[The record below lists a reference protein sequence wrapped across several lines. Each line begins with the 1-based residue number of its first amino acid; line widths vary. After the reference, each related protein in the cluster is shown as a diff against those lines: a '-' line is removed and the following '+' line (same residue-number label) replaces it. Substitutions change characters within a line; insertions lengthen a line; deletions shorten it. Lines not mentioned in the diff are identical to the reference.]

1 MTQALQKTARLSPN
15 ESFAYGSET
24 PLALS
29 LNRIRA
35 VNAVA
40 ASGSFAAAARLLGV
54 SQPAISQHVKGIEE
68 EFGVRL
74 FQRRNGALQ
83 PTPLCLELCD
93 VAERLA
99 EAESAATRILTRQNV
114 LAGGHISIGLGNSMP
129 GMALIALFN
138 KRHPTVSISVETGS
152 FEEIT
157 RAVITRRVD
166 IGVLPNVPEDGR
178 FRRELLV
185 RQQVVAI
192 VNADSPLAA
201 EECLGC
207 DQLMTVPLIFRT
219 RGSSTQ
225 RVVDRAF
232 HSAGLSPVPLLT
244 LDTRD
249 GVYEAVANG
258 VGVGFMWREG
268 TGRIDTIRRIP
279 VREMDRL
286 YDEVVFMPR
295 DEAGAVS
302 EAFFASAKVFG
313 SSVLAEAAAREA

>member
-1 MTQALQKTARLSPN
+1 MTVSST
-15 ESFAYGSET
+15 
-24 PLALS
+24 
-29 LNRIRA
+29 RIRA

-40 ASGSFAAAARLLGV
+40 ASGSFAAAARLLGI
-54 SQPAISQHVKGIEE
+54 SQPAVSQHVKGIEE

-74 FQRRNGALQ
+74 FLRRNGALH

-93 VAERLA
+93 VAERMT
-99 EAESAATRILTRQNV
+99 EAESAATRLLTRRNA
-114 LAGGHISIGLGNSMP
+114 LSDGHLSVGLGNSMP

-138 KRHPTVSISVETGS
+138 KRHPSVTISVQTGS

-157 RAVITRRVD
+157 AAVISRRVD
-166 IGVLPNVPEDGR
+166 VGVLPNLPDDGR

-192 VNADSPLAA
+192 VNADSGLAREDCLSCAQLIRSPL
-201 EECLGC
+201 
-207 DQLMTVPLIFRT
+207 VFRT

-232 HSAGLSPVPLLT
+232 GAAGLSPVPLLT

-258 VGVGFMWREG
+258 IGVGFMWREG
-268 TGRIDTIRRIP
+268 TGRTDAIRRIP
-279 VREMDRL
+279 VREMERV
-286 YDEVVFMPR
+286 YDEVVFSPR
-295 DEAGAVS
+295 DDAGQVT
-302 EAFFASAKVFG
+302 EAFFAAARVFAGAVRADMAAKG
-313 SSVLAEAAAREA
+313 LPEAAAF

>member
-1 MTQALQKTARLSPN
+1 LIVSPH
-15 ESFAYGSET
+15 
-24 PLALS
+24 
-29 LNRIRA
+29 RIRA

-40 ASGSFAAAARLLGV
+40 ASGSYAAAARLLGV
-54 SQPAISQHVKGIEE
+54 SQPAVAQHVKGIEE

-74 FQRRNGALQ
+74 FLRRNGALH

-93 VAERLA
+93 VAERMT
-99 EAESAATRILTRQNV
+99 EAESAAARILTRRNA
-114 LAGGHISIGLGNSMP
+114 LADGHLSVGLGNSMP

-138 KRHPTVSISVETGS
+138 RRHPSVSISVQTGS

-157 RAVITRRVD
+157 AAVISRRVD
-166 IGVLPNVPEDGR
+166 VGVLPNLPDDGR

-192 VNADSPLAA
+192 VNSDSELAR
-201 EECLGC
+201 EECLTC
-207 DQLMTVPLIFRT
+207 ERLIRSPLVFRT

-232 HSAGLSPVPLLT
+232 NAAGLSPVPLLT

-258 VGVGFMWREG
+258 IGVGFMWREG
-268 TGRIDTIRRIP
+268 TGRTDAITRIP
-279 VREMDRL
+279 VREMERL
-286 YDEVVFMPR
+286 YDEVVFSPR
-295 DEAGAVS
+295 DDAGQVT
-302 EAFFASAKVFG
+302 EAFFAAARVFAGAVRADMAAKG
-313 SSVLAEAAAREA
+313 LPEAAAF

>member
-1 MTQALQKTARLSPN
+1 MIVSP
-15 ESFAYGSET
+15 
-24 PLALS
+24 
-29 LNRIRA
+29 NRIRA

-40 ASGSFAAAARLLGV
+40 TSGSFAAAARLLGV
-54 SQPAISQHVKGIEE
+54 SQPAVSQHVKGLEE

-74 FQRRNGALQ
+74 FLRRNGALH

-93 VAERLA
+93 VAERMT
-99 EAESAATRILTRQNV
+99 EAESAATRILTRRNA
-114 LAGGHISIGLGNSMP
+114 LADGHLSVGLGNSMP

-138 KRHPTVSISVETGS
+138 KRHPTVSISVQTGS

-157 RAVITRRVD
+157 TAVITRRVD
-166 IGVLPNVPEDGR
+166 VGVLPNLPDDGR

-192 VNADSPLAA
+192 VNADSALAGKQ
-201 EECLGC
+201 CLTC
-207 DQLMTVPLIFRT
+207 EQLITAPLIFRT

-232 HSAGLSPVPLLT
+232 HAAGLNPVPLLT

-258 VGVGFMWREG
+258 IGVGFMWREG
-268 TGRIDTIRRIP
+268 TGRTDTIRRIP
-279 VREMDRL
+279 VREMERL
-286 YDEVVFMPR
+286 YDEVVFAPR
-295 DEAGAVS
+295 DDAGQVG
-302 EAFFASAKVFG
+302 EAFFAAAKVFG
-313 SSVLAEAAAREA
+313 SSVLGVSPERGS

>member
-1 MTQALQKTARLSPN
+1 MALSP
-15 ESFAYGSET
+15 
-24 PLALS
+24 P
-29 LNRIRA
+29 RIRA

-40 ASGSFAAAARLLGV
+40 ASGSFAAAARLLGI
-54 SQPAISQHVKGIEE
+54 SQPAVSQHVRGIEE
-68 EFGVRL
+68 QFGVRL
-74 FQRRNGALQ
+74 FQRRNGALH
-83 PTPLCLELCD
+83 PTPLCLEFCD
-93 VAERLA
+93 AAERMT
-99 EAESAATRILTRQNV
+99 EAESTAVRILTRRNA
-114 LAGGHISIGLGNSMP
+114 LADGHLSVGLGNSMP

-157 RAVITRRVD
+157 SAVIARRVD
-166 IGVLPNVPEDGR
+166 VGVLPNLPDDGR

-192 VNADSPLAA
+192 VHADSPLATQDFLTC
-201 EECLGC
+201 E
-207 DQLMTVPLIFRT
+207 QLITAPLVFRT

-232 HSAGLSPVPLLT
+232 HSAGLNPVPLLT

-258 VGVGFMWREG
+258 IGVGFMWREG
-268 TGRIDTIRRIP
+268 TGRTDTIRRIP

-286 YDEVVFMPR
+286 YDEVVFAPR
-295 DEAGAVS
+295 DGTGKVV
-302 EAFFASAKVFG
+302 EAFFAAAKVFG
-313 SSVLAEAAAREA
+313 TSVSGEAAAKHA